1 MMGTLRRSLGGV
13 AIMMRAVAAPVVA
26 LVLVCFTTVV
36 AECEPVQPRV
46 AFVVGE
52 GDYAKA
58 PLPTATND
66 AGLVAEALRTIG
78 FEVVEG
84 ADLNQ
89 TDFMRSFRRFLAS
102 VENAG
107 PNAVAVV
114 YFAGY
119 GFEFDGDNRLAMAD
133 ARLQREEDIPLDTV
147 RVSELLRAVAA
158 TSARAKVVI
167 CDASRT
173 LPFSIQ
179 GVRLAIGLGAVDAP
193 RHTLVA
199 FSVAPGM
206 VADDGPGPYGAF
218 ATAVAEMTR
227 TPGLEL
233 AEVFARIRARTHEAT
248 KGRQTPWD
256 MSAVG
261 SPLVLV
267 PNEDASLQSPA
278 VSLAA
283 FGPRPIRERTPEDAY
298 VLAVTQDSLSSYGE
312 FLTAFPRNRYAT
324 QVRSMLRA
332 RREALVWLRAVK
344 MNTAE
349 SIWTYLQRYP
359 SGMYV
364 GDAER
369 RLRRLSASL
378 AAPSDFAPVDF
389 HDIPLLPEEPL
400 ESPDVTPKAPP
411 RMLSQPQ
418 AAYLAELPPPPPR
431 VGPRVLPTPVLPAM
445 ERLTSGMRRPLASLT
460 GLPGVAGPVASSG
473 SQSIHTYSEGGPTL
487 ASAQARS
494 TGSPS
499 AINPVPLPTPAP
511 ARAAELEKSR
521 HLLAAKNCRLKHE
534 KDACP

>member
-1 MMGTLRRSLGGV
+1 MMGTLSRGLVGV
-13 AIMMRAVAAPVVA
+13 AMVTRMVTVA
-26 LVLVCFTTVV
+26 LAFVCFNATV
-36 AECEPVQPRV
+36 AECESMQPRV

-107 PNAVAVV
+107 PNAIAVV
-114 YFAGY
+114 YFSGY
-119 GFEFDGDNRLAMAD
+119 GFEFDGDNHLAMSD

-147 RVSELLRAVAA
+147 RLSELLRAVAA
-158 TSARAKVVI
+158 TSAHAKVVI
-167 CDASRT
+167 CDASRP
-173 LPFSIQ
+173 LPFFVQ
-179 GVRLAIGLGAVDAP
+179 GVRFANGLGAVDPP
-193 RHTLVA
+193 RRTLVA

-206 VADDGPGPYGAF
+206 VANDGPGPYGAF
-218 ATAVAEMTR
+218 AKAIAEMAR

-233 AEVFARIRARTHEAT
+233 AEIFARIRARTHEAT
-248 KGRQTPWD
+248 QGRQTPWD
-256 MSAVG
+256 MSAIG
-261 SPLVLV
+261 SPVVLV
-267 PNEDASLQSPA
+267 PNDGGGVQSPTI
-278 VSLAA
+278 SLAA

-312 FLTAFPRNRYAT
+312 FLAAFPRNHYAT

-349 SIWTYLQRYP
+349 SMWTYLQRYP

-369 RLRRLSASL
+369 RLRRLSAPL
-378 AAPSDFAPVDF
+378 APPLDFVSVDF
-389 HDIPLLPEEPL
+389 HDIPLLPEEPQQGT
-400 ESPDVTPKAPP
+400 DVTPAAPP
-411 RMLSQPQ
+411 QMLNQPQ
-418 AAYLAELPPPPPR
+418 AAYLATLPPPPPR

-445 ERLTSGMRRPLASLT
+445 AHLTSGTRRPLASLT

-473 SQSIHTYSEGGPTL
+473 SQSIHTFSEGGPTL
-487 ASAQARS
+487 ASTQMRS
-494 TGSPS
+494 SGSPPV
-499 AINPVPLPTPAP
+499 INPVPLPTPAP
-511 ARAAELEKSR
+511 LRAAGLEKSR
-521 HLLAAKNCRLKHE
+521 HLLDARNCRLKHG
-534 KDACP
+534 KDACS